1 MFSTRTLVIKARPH
15 KCSRFIRSF
24 CTSKGLKGYHHA
36 AGHFPCSPGRS
47 KASDTV
53 QTRAQDVKSTVYR
66 QVDTTINLREQRI
79 TRPNIQQDL
88 GSTRGGRSYA
98 TISYTVS
105 TKGRR
110 NIEDT
115 ITYDLESD
123 LLSGDP
129 RWSILPARA
138 HSTTMAALTSLIV
151 PGVLS
156 SPHTVNTVR
165 SLDNQPPLESN
176 KPCLRRQ
183 AIVLDCEMVGVGHK
197 GSISALA
204 RLSAIDFLTGE
215 LLIDKLVQPT
225 QMVVDWRT
233 KYSGITAKAMQAA
246 RDSGE
251 ILEGDATAREMLSR
265 HMDDETVLIGHALYN
280 DLEVLGIQHEKVVDS
295 ASLVEAAVGHS
306 VRTMWGLKKV
316 CKELLGIDIQ
326 DAGKKGHDSVE
337 DALAAREVVLW
348 CMEFPKVLQAWGANT
363 KKVLEAKELEA
374 KKKQELESK
383 IKKELKAEKVE
394 AKEVESNEVEAKE
407 VEAKEVEAKEVEAKE
422 VKTKDMEAK
431 ESYLKNKK
439 ELKAKEVEAHDLEA
453 QILSAKR
460 KIELAAAR
468 TMELAAI
475 IKEELAAKP
484 LTAAICLMHDAA
496 RKVARES
503 EWLQTFLARRRVLEA
518 EVDSFLR
525 LQTLLARRRDLE
537 AELDSFR
544 RMSEQTKASSAKPE
558 TMPTS
563 MSKQKAGQTD
573 MTGADMQCVQGSKPL
588 VIRRIAGVKQEAGQK
603 DMTGADVPCVQGSKP
618 LVRRRIIRFARDRYQ
633 AEKIT
638 R

>member
-394 AKEVESNEVEAKE
+394 AKEVEAKEVEAKE

-573 MTGADMQCVQGSKPL
+573 MTGAD
-588 VIRRIAGVKQEAGQK
+588 
-603 DMTGADVPCVQGSKP
+603 VPCVQGSKP